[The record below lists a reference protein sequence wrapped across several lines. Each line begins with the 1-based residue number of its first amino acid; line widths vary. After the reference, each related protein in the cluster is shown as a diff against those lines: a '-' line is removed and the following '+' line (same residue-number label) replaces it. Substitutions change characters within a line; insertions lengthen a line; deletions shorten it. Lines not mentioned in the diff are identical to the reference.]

1 MDRLLYL
8 AMNGAKQVMVAQ
20 SANAHNLANVNT
32 AGFRADFN
40 HFRAMAQFGPG
51 APSRVWVMSERPGI
65 DFSFGSMQQTGR
77 ELDVAVAGHGWLA
90 VQAPDGSEAY
100 TRAGDL
106 RITPE
111 GLLVTGAGHPVLG
124 SGGPI
129 TVPQAEKIEIGG
141 DGTISIRPVGQEATT
156 LTEVDRIKL
165 VNPPLEQLVKQG
177 DGLMRLRDGGI
188 ANPDAEVR
196 ITSGVVES
204 SNVNSVEALVNMI
217 ELARRF
223 EMQIKMM
230 REAEEND
237 ASSAQLMRVS
247 G

>member
-1 MDRLLYL
+1 MDRMIYL

-20 SANAHNLANVNT
+20 AANANNLANVNT

-40 HFRAMAQFGPG
+40 HFRAMAQFGSG
-51 APSRVWVMSERPGI
+51 EASRVWSMSERPGV

-77 ELDVAVAGHGWLA
+77 ELDVAVAGEGWLA

-129 TVPQAEKIEIGG
+129 TIPQSEKIEIGG
-141 DGTISIRPVGQEATT
+141 DGTVSIRPVGQAATS
-156 LTEVDRIKL
+156 LSEVDRIKL
-165 VNPPLEQLVKQG
+165 VNPSNDQLVKLG
-177 DGLMRLRDGGI
+177 DGLMRLREGGV

-223 EMQIKMM
+223 EMQVKMM